1 MVETF
6 LDSPARWLMTKTD
19 ESDVVL
25 GCQCR
30 LSRNLTEFHF
40 PDHCTTDERHAVV
53 EQVHSALENTSLLT
67 SGSFYALEDLDARD
81 VRFLVERRLLAPDF
95 LDREGPR
102 AVYVADD
109 QSMSIAVNGEDH
121 IVMRALG
128 PGLHVQETWQRLNMI
143 DDDLAGML
151 DYAYNERLGYL
162 TSAVSN
168 VGTGLK
174 VRAFLALPS
183 LTMRGLLP
191 KIDDEVRGKRHTIEA
206 VYGSKDKASGDL
218 YQIGN
223 ITTLGRSEEEI
234 LFHLKHLAGVVME
247 RERRERER
255 LLSET
260 PAQVQDRVGRALGVA
275 AGARILGF
283 GEGLALLTSLRMG
296 RAVGQLDN
304 VTYPVLNEVFMAS
317 HNAHLELRCG
327 ANANDMA
334 IRRERATLFRQ
345 RFQ

>member
-6 LDSPARWLMTKTD
+6 LDTQARWLTTKTE

-30 LSRNLTEFHF
+30 LSRNLTDFHF
-40 PDHCTTDERHAVV
+40 PDHCTADDRHAIV
-53 EQVHSALENTSLLT
+53 ERIQSALDNLGLLAT
-67 SGSFYALEDLDARD
+67 GSYFPLEDLDARE
-81 VRFLVERRLLAPDF
+81 VRFLVERRLIAPDF

-102 AVYVADD
+102 AIYITDD
-109 QSMSIAVNGEDH
+109 QSMSIAINGEDH
-121 IVMRALG
+121 LVMRALG
-128 PGLHVQETWQRLNMI
+128 PGLQVQETWQRLNLV
-143 DDDLAGML
+143 DDTLASML

-183 LTMRGLLP
+183 LTMRGVLP
-191 KIDDEVRGKRHTIEA
+191 LIDEEVRAKRHTIEA
-206 VYGSKDKASGDL
+206 LYGSKDKASGDL
-218 YQIGN
+218 FQIGN
-223 ITTLGRSEEEI
+223 ISTLGRSEDEI

-247 RERRERER
+247 RERSERER

-260 PAQVQDRVGRALGVA
+260 PAQIQDRVGRALGVA

-283 GEGLALLTSLRMG
+283 GEGLALLTSLRLG

-317 HNAHLELRCG
+317 HNAHLELRG
-327 ANANDMA
+327 GSTANDMA

-345 RFQ
+345 KFQ